1 MAREIINGTSVII
14 MEIVVITLK
23 DLLQFKS
30 EILEELKALMH
41 KEGGLKE
48 SREWLKSSDVREL
61 LKISPGTLQNLRMK
75 GTLPYRK
82 VGGSFY
88 YRQEDIFKML
98 NKDG

>member
-1 MAREIINGTSVII
+1 

-30 EILEELKALMH
+30 EILEELKALMN
-41 KEGGLKE
+41 KEGGQKE